1 MKPKQVL
8 IFLSI
13 KQWGFFPT
21 KNFQNNF
28 QKPIDK
34 SYFLWYNIY
43 NKEREGNTMKTR
55 IELTD
60 EVIKAITMCCPL
72 AHDDNT
78 ELCDT
83 HCALAGAC
91 LEYYTGDDS
100 QNKGRET
107 K

>member
-1 MKPKQVL
+1 
-8 IFLSI
+8 
-13 KQWGFFPT
+13 
-21 KNFQNNF
+21 
-28 QKPIDK
+28 
-34 SYFLWYNIY
+34 
-43 NKEREGNTMKTR
+43 MKTR

-91 LEYYTGDDS
+91 LEYYTGDNS

-107 K
+107 E